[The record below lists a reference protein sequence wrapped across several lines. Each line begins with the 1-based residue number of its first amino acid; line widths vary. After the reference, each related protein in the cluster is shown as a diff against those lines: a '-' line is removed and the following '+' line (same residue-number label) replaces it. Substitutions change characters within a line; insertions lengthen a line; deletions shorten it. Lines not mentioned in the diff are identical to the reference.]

1 MVRVCEKMQIKRNNN
16 LAQSREDFFLNLE
29 LAGFFFILK
38 LCFLNTTDF
47 NYYLSHIEIK
57 TCFIVLF
64 TLFCSFYL
72 PCLRDNKAISVNVQS
87 LRSMFKKSKTYFFC
101 KKSIDKRVQFD
112 RSFALIHTKLSLF
125 FEISLFSRSFKEK
138 TLIPPELFRELD
150 MKNLLVSKK
159 NFIIHFFQKQ
169 IRKNLYSYSQKVLKF
184 L

>member
-1 MVRVCEKMQIKRNNN
+1 MVRVCEKMQIKHNNN

-47 NYYLSHIEIK
+47 NYYLSLIEIK

-87 LRSMFKKSKTYFFC
+87 LRSMFITSLRSQKL
-101 KKSIDKRVQFD
+101 I
-112 RSFALIHTKLSLF
+112 SFAKSPLTKEFNLID
-125 FEISLFSRSFKEK
+125 FSR
-138 TLIPPELFRELD
+138 
-150 MKNLLVSKK
+150 
-159 NFIIHFFQKQ
+159 
-169 IRKNLYSYSQKVLKF
+169 
-184 L
+184 